1 MDSRDRAQSEV
12 IGTVLLIG
20 LTITAVGVTVAI
32 GSAALADA
40 QASADVQRVE
50 GAMTQVDSKTSLVAH
65 GGSTS
70 QRVRLDP
77 GSTANARIDGD
88 AGRMRIEVETE
99 DGDVEARNVTLGA
112 VVYERGDDR
121 VAYQGGGV
129 WRANEGGSWMVSPPE
144 FHYRGD
150 TLTLP
155 LVTID
160 GEDGRFRDSAVVTR
174 NASRPDQLFPSG
186 DVSNPLLG
194 GNVTVT
200 VESEYAQAW
209 GRFFESRTEA
219 NVTRLA
225 DDEVEVR
232 LRTVTTHPA
241 LNASVSSVAQSQLAL
256 GGVTSLYADSYDSS
270 QGAYD
275 PDTAG
280 SEARIRT
287 SGQFQLVANGGGPD
301 SFEVRGDV
309 VADSFNPSQN
319 SSKWKKNT
327 NITGDLIR
335 NSGSIDPGP
344 TSGAIAERIA
354 QVKAL
359 GLDEPGECRS
369 DSEFDDGGTHPIS
382 EDTCFADGL
391 EVSDGTTLR
400 IEDGSTVHVQ
410 GGLDVGENGRV
421 VFDSTSGDIEVLLE
435 DELSIESDGRIDSV
449 GGGRNVLSVDAGID
463 VQDQGSIET
472 DEDTRLDLY
481 NTGEID
487 LSDRAQITADGD
499 VAGNLW
505 LYSSG
510 SEIEFDGPGEDS
522 VDDRDIRFTG
532 VLYAPQS
539 EAYVEGRVTF
549 KGSNTFLS
557 VNSGEA
563 DDNGNGGNDDY
574 VDISFHYDEAL
585 QGSHPFGGGSVPV
598 VSHLH
603 VSRHRVVIE
612 TN

>member
-32 GSAALADA
+32 GSAALDDA
-40 QASADVQRVE
+40 QTSADVQRVE
-50 GAMTQVDSKTSLVAH
+50 GAMTQVDSKASLVAH

-77 GSTANARIDGD
+77 GSTASARIDGD

-99 DGDVEARNVTLGA
+99 DGDVEVRTVTLGA

-174 NASRPDQLFPSG
+174 NASRPDRLFPNG

-232 LRTVTTHPA
+232 LRTVTTHPT
-241 LNASVSSVAQSQLAL
+241 LDASVSAVGQSTLDT
-256 GGVTSLYADSYDSS
+256 GGIDTLYADSYDSRS
-270 QGAYD
+270 GPYPGRPGASD
-275 PDTAG
+275 GAVVQTDDEFRLTAG
-280 SEARIRT
+280 GGGNTESIEIRGDLVAESYNIPPGQSDKLNVTGERRIGGSLDDIGPVSGEIAAQMNRIRGLSLDDADPT
-287 SGQFQLVANGGGPD
+287 LDGSTD
-301 SFEVRGDV
+301 DTIRGN
-309 VADSFNPSQN
+309 AY
-319 SSKWKKNT
+319 
-327 NITGDLIR
+327 IGD
-335 NSGSIDPGP
+335 D
-344 TSGAIAERIA
+344 
-354 QVKAL
+354 
-359 GLDEPGECRS
+359 
-369 DSEFDDGGTHPIS
+369 
-382 EDTCFADGL
+382 L
-391 EVSDGTTLR
+391 EVSDGSTLR
-400 IEDGSTVHVQ
+400 IEGTDGGTTVHVQ

-421 VFDSTSGDIEVLLE
+421 VIDSADGDVEVLLE
-435 DELSIESDGRIDSV
+435 DDLSLQTDGAIDSV
-449 GGGRNVLSVDAGID
+449 GGGRNGLYVDGGID
-463 VQDQGSIET
+463 VQDTASIET
-472 DEDTRLDLY
+472 DEDTLFELY
-481 NTGEID
+481 NTDEID
-487 LSDRAQITADGD
+487 LSDEARIAADGD
-499 VAGNLW
+499 AAPNLW
-505 LYSSG
+505 LYSTAG
-510 SEIEFDGPGEDS
+510 EIEVEGDEGDGVAFS
-522 VDDRDIRFTG
+522 G
-532 VLYAPQS
+532 VLYAPAS
-539 EAYVEGRVTF
+539 DVELEDRMTLN
-549 KGSNTFLS
+549 GSFTSASF
-557 VNSGEA
+557 GFDDA
-563 DDNGNGGNDDY
+563 DLEL
-574 VDISFHYDEAL
+574 HYDEAL
-585 QGSHPFGGGSVPV
+585 RGYQPFGGSSVPV

-612 TN
+612 SD

>member
-20 LTITAVGVTVAI
+20 LTITAVGATVAI
-32 GSAALADA
+32 GSVALDDA
-40 QASADVQRVE
+40 QTSADVQRVE

-129 WRANEGGSWMVSPPE
+129 WRATEGGSWMVSPPE

-160 GEDGRFRDSAVVTR
+160 GENGRFRDSAVVTR
-174 NASRPDQLFPSG
+174 NASRPDQLFPNEN
-186 DVSNPLLG
+186 VSNPLLG

-209 GRFFESRTEA
+209 GQFFESRTEA

-232 LRTVTTHPA
+232 LRTETTHPT
-241 LNASVSSVAQSQLAL
+241 LDASVSAVGRSTLDT
-256 GGVTSLYADSYDSS
+256 GGINTLYADSYDSRN
-270 QGAYD
+270 GAYPGRPGAND
-275 PDTAG
+275 SAVVQTDGEFRLTAG
-280 SEARIRT
+280 GGGNTDSIEIRGDLVAESYNIPPGQSDKLNVTGERRIGGNLDDVGPVSGEIAAQMNRIRGL
-287 SGQFQLVANGGGPD
+287 SLDA
-301 SFEVRGDV
+301 
-309 VADSFNPSQN
+309 
-319 SSKWKKNT
+319 
-327 NITGDLIR
+327 
-335 NSGSIDPGP
+335 GP
-344 TSGAIAERIA
+344 T
-354 QVKAL
+354 
-359 GLDEPGECRS
+359 LDE
-369 DSEFDDGGTHPIS
+369 SEFEGDDETIRGNTYVS
-382 EDTCFADGL
+382 DGL
-391 EVSDGTTLR
+391 EVSDGSTLR
-400 IEDGSTVHVQ
+400 IEGTDGGTTVHVQ

-421 VFDSTSGDIEVLLE
+421 VIDSADGDVEVLLE
-435 DELSIESDGRIDSV
+435 GDLSLQTDGAIDSV
-449 GGGRNVLSVDAGID
+449 GGGRNGLYVDGGID
-463 VQDQGSIET
+463 MQDAASIEA
-472 DEDTRLDLY
+472 DGDTLFELY
-481 NTGEID
+481 NTDEID
-487 LSDRAQITADGD
+487 LSDEARIAADGG
-499 VAGNLW
+499 AAPNLW
-505 LYSSG
+505 LYSTAG
-510 SEIEFDGPGEDS
+510 EIEIEGDEGGGVAFS
-522 VDDRDIRFTG
+522 G
-532 VLYAPQS
+532 VLYAPAS
-539 EAYVEGRVTF
+539 DVELEDRMTLN
-549 KGSNTFLS
+549 GSFTSASF
-557 VNSGEA
+557 GFDDA
-563 DDNGNGGNDDY
+563 DLEL
-574 VDISFHYDEAL
+574 HYDEAL
-585 QGSHPFGGGSVPV
+585 RGYQPFGGSTVPV

-612 TN
+612 SD